1 VLIPVRSII
10 RSMPVEPQGTKSHR
24 ELGLSDAEYA
34 AIERGLG
41 RAPSTTELGMFAV
54 LWSEHCSYKSSKNVL
69 KFFSRYRESVE
80 GSGLENAGVV
90 EIGSGWGVAFKI
102 ESHNHPS
109 AVEPYQGAATGV
121 GGIIRDVLTMG
132 ARPIAC
138 LDSLRFGD
146 PTRSTLDRRLFDGV
160 VRGIGGYGNC
170 IGVPTVAGD
179 IQFHERY
186 SGSPLVNAMCVG
198 LVRMDRIATASA
210 DAVGASVMYLG
221 SATGRDGIHGASFA
235 SEVLGEDSESK
246 RPNVQIGDPFAG
258 KLLIEA
264 TLEALETGAILAIQD
279 MGAAGLT
286 CSTCE
291 MSAKGG
297 TGMEIDLD
305 AVPLRDDTMRA
316 DEIMLSE
323 TQERMLA
330 VVEPGREGE
339 VIAIFE
345 KWGLPAA
352 AIGRVTDS
360 GRVVVRHRGEVVA
373 DVPAEFI
380 ADGCPLIDLPAKEP
394 EAVALA
400 RTFCPQEVPIPQD
413 LGKALLTLLGSP
425 NIASRCW
432 VYRQYDYTVQTRT
445 AVPPGAADAAVLVLR
460 EAPASLAMKTDGNG
474 RWTFADPYV
483 GGQLALIEAARNV
496 ACTGAR
502 PIGATD
508 CLNFGDPNRPD
519 VFFQFREAVRGLAE
533 AAEALEIP
541 VLSGNVS
548 FYNETSLGEVLPT
561 PVVGVVGVLGKEVK
575 PLVMGF
581 PPGRGY
587 IYLVSG
593 HWTPRHAS
601 IGASEYLATVH
612 RIEGGQPDVP
622 DLASEKSLLRF
633 MEKAANEGLVDCA
646 HDVSEGGLAVA
657 VAEMCIAGGVGAHV
671 LLDSEEHYLKHI
683 LGPVLHNMTAQG
695 AAPSEAIYRSLLD
708 EERQHDPWAFSE
720 RVDAHLFGET
730 PSRIVLG
737 ISADKC
743 AGGAIER
750 LIEIAS
756 ELGLNL
762 NCIGSYDVAH
772 RHLQFLRPGESLF
785 RIALEEAKQAYERWM
800 PQAMGE
806 A

>member
-1 VLIPVRSII
+1 
-10 RSMPVEPQGTKSHR
+10 MPVEPQGTKHYR
-24 ELGLSDAEYA
+24 DLGLSDAEYG
-34 AIERGLG
+34 AIDRGLG
-41 RAPSTTELGMFAV
+41 RAPTPTELGMFAV
-54 LWSEHCSYKSSKNVL
+54 LWSEHCSYKSSRNVL

-80 GSGLENAGVV
+80 GAGLENAGVV
-90 EIGSGWGVAFKI
+90 EIGEGWGVAFKI

-146 PTRSTLDRRLFDGV
+146 IEKNPLDRRLFDGV

-170 IGVPTVAGD
+170 IGVPTVAGEV
-179 IQFHERY
+179 QFHARY

-198 LVRMDRIATASA
+198 IVRMDRIATASA
-210 DAVGASVMYLG
+210 DTPGALVVYLG
-221 SATGRDGIHGASFA
+221 SATGRDGIQGASFA
-235 SEVLGEDSESK
+235 SEVLGDDSESK

-297 TGMEIDLD
+297 TGMEIELD
-305 AVPLRDDTMRA
+305 KVPLRDPTMTSE
-316 DEIMLSE
+316 EIMLSE

-330 VVEPGREGE
+330 VVDPGREHE
-339 VIAIFE
+339 VISIFE
-345 KWGLPAA
+345 KWGLPAKV
-352 AIGRVTDS
+352 IGCVTDS
-360 GRVVVRHRGEVVA
+360 GRVVVRHKGNVVA
-373 DVPAEFI
+373 DVPAAFI
-380 ADGCPLIDLPAKEP
+380 ADGCPLVDLPAKEP
-394 EAVALA
+394 DNVPQARAL
-400 RTFCPQEVPIPQD
+400 CLQDVPIPQD
-413 LGKALLTLLGSP
+413 LGMALLTLLGSP
-425 NIASRCW
+425 NIAAKRW
-432 VYRQYDYTVQTRT
+432 VYEQYDYTVQTRT
-445 AVPPGAADAAVLVLR
+445 ALAPGQADAAVLVLR
-460 EAPASLAMKTDGNG
+460 EMPISLAMKTDGNG

-483 GGQLALIEAARNV
+483 GGQLALVEAARNV

-502 PIGATD
+502 PVGATN
-508 CLNFGDPNRPD
+508 CLNFGDPNRPE
-519 VFFQFREAVRGLAE
+519 VYFQFREAVRGLAD

-548 FYNETSLGEVLPT
+548 FYNETPLGEVLPT
-561 PVVGVVGVLGKEVK
+561 PVVGVVGVIGQGVK
-575 PLVMGF
+575 PLGMAF
-581 PPGRGY
+581 PRGRGY
-587 IYLVSG
+587 IYLLSG
-593 HWTPRHAS
+593 HWKPRHDS

-612 RIEGGQPDVP
+612 GIEGGQPDAP
-622 DLASEKSLLRF
+622 DLSSERSVLRF
-633 MEKAANEGLVDCA
+633 MENAAREGLIDCA

-720 RVDAHLFGET
+720 RVDSHLFGET

-737 ISADKC
+737 ISAEKC
-743 AGGAIER
+743 AGGAVER
-750 LIEIAS
+750 MIEIAA
-756 ELGLNL
+756 ELGLYL
-762 NCIGSYDVAH
+762 NCIGSFDIAH

-785 RIALEEAKQAYERWM
+785 RVTLEDATQAYERCL
-800 PQAMGE
+800 PVAMGE
-806 A
+806 E

>member
-1 VLIPVRSII
+1 
-10 RSMPVEPQGTKSHR
+10 MPVEPKGAKSYR

-41 RAPSTTELGMFAV
+41 RSPTPTELGMFAV
-54 LWSEHCSYKSSKNVL
+54 LWSEHCSYKSSRNVL

-80 GSGLENAGVV
+80 GAGLENAGVV
-90 EIGSGWGVAFKI
+90 DIGAGWGVVFKI

-146 PTRSTLDRRLFDGV
+146 PSSNALDRRLFDGV

-179 IQFHERY
+179 IQFHQQY

-198 LVRMDRIATASA
+198 IVQMDRIATASA
-210 DAVGASVMYLG
+210 DAPGASVLYLG

-264 TLEALETGAILAIQD
+264 TLEALATGAILAIQD

-291 MSAKGG
+291 MSAKGRA
-297 TGMEIDLD
+297 GMEINLD
-305 AVPLRDDTMRA
+305 HVPLRDATMTA
-316 DEIMLSE
+316 EEIMLSE

-345 KWGLPAA
+345 KWGLLAA
-352 AIGRVTDS
+352 VIGRVTDS
-360 GRVVVRHRGEVVA
+360 GRVIVSHKGEVVA
-373 DVPAEFI
+373 DVPADFI
-380 ADGCPLIDLPAKEP
+380 ADGCPLIDLPAQEP
-394 EAVALA
+394 ANVAQA
-400 RTFCPQEVPIPQD
+400 RTFCPQDVPIPQD
-413 LGKALLTLLGSP
+413 LGKTLLTLLASP
-425 NIASRCW
+425 NIASRRW
-432 VYRQYDYTVQTRT
+432 VYEQYDSTVQTRT
-445 AVPPGAADAAVLVLR
+445 AWAPGKADAAVLTLR
-460 EAPASLAMKTDGNG
+460 EAPVSLAMKTDGNG

-483 GGQLALIEAARNV
+483 GGQLAILEAARNV

-508 CLNFGDPNRPD
+508 CLNFGDPNRPEI
-519 VFFQFREAVRGLAE
+519 FFQFREAVRGLAD
-533 AAEALEIP
+533 AAEVLEIP
-541 VLSGNVS
+541 ILSGNVS
-548 FYNETSLGEVLPT
+548 FYNETPLGEVLPT
-561 PVVGVVGVLGKEVK
+561 PVVGVVGVLGEGVK
-575 PLVMGF
+575 PLAMAF
-581 PPGRGY
+581 PQGRGY

-593 HWTPRHAS
+593 HWTPRHES
-601 IGASEYLATVH
+601 IGASEYLATAH
-612 RIEGGQPDVP
+612 GMEGGQPDVP
-622 DLASEKSLLRF
+622 DLLSEKSLLRF
-633 MEKAANEGLVDCA
+633 MEKAASEQLVDCA

-657 VAEMCIAGGVGAHV
+657 IAEMCIAGSVGAHV

-683 LGPVLHNMTAQG
+683 LGPVLQNMTAQG

-720 RVDAHLFGET
+720 RVDSHLFGET

-737 ISADKC
+737 ISTEKC
-743 AGGAIER
+743 SSGAIER
-750 LIEIAS
+750 MIELSS
-756 ELGLNL
+756 EQGLHL
-762 NCIGSYDVAH
+762 NCIGSYDIAH
-772 RHLQFLRPGESLF
+772 RHIQFLRPGESLF
-785 RIALEEAKQAYERWM
+785 RVTLDDAQRAYESYL
-800 PQAMGE
+800 PKAMGE
-806 A
+806 E

>member
-1 VLIPVRSII
+1 
-10 RSMPVEPQGTKSHR
+10 MPVEPQGTKQYQ
-24 ELGLSDAEYA
+24 ELGLTDAEYR
-34 AIERGLG
+34 AIERQLG
-41 RAPSTTELGMFAV
+41 RAPSNTELGMFAV
-54 LWSEHCSYKSSKNVL
+54 LWSEHCSYKSSRTVL
-69 KFFSRYRESVE
+69 KLFSRYRESVE
-80 GSGLENAGVV
+80 GAGLENAGVV
-90 EIGSGWGVAFKI
+90 DIGAGWGVAFKI

-121 GGIIRDVLTMG
+121 GGIIRDVLAMG

-146 PTRSTLDRRLFDGV
+146 PGASALDRRLFDGV

-179 IQFHERY
+179 VQFHERY

-198 LVRMDRIATASA
+198 IVRMDRIATATA
-210 DAVGASVMYLG
+210 DTPGAMVMYLG

-264 TLEALETGAILAIQD
+264 TLEVLETGALLAIQD

-297 TGMEIDLD
+297 SGMEIDLD
-305 AVPLRDDTMRA
+305 AVPLRDSTMRP

-339 VIAIFE
+339 VVAVFE

-352 AIGRVTDS
+352 VIGRVTDS
-360 GRVVVRHRGEVVA
+360 GRVVVRHMGEVVA

-380 ADGCPLIDLPAKEP
+380 ANGCPLIDLPVKEP
-394 EAVALA
+394 PSVVQA
-400 RTFCPQEVPIPQD
+400 RSFCPQDVPIPQD
-413 LGKALLTLLGSP
+413 LDKALLRLLASP
-425 NIASRCW
+425 NIASRRW
-432 VYRQYDYTVQTRT
+432 VYEQYDYTVQTRT
-445 AVPPGAADAAVLVLR
+445 AVPPGAADAAVLALR
-460 EAPASLAMKTDGNG
+460 EAPVALAMKSDGNG

-508 CLNFGDPNRPD
+508 CLNFGDPNRPE
-519 VFFQFREAVRGLAE
+519 VFFQFREAVRGLAD

-541 VLSGNVS
+541 VVSGNVS
-548 FYNETSLGEVLPT
+548 FYNETPLGEVLPT
-561 PVVGVVGVLGKEVK
+561 PVVGVVGVLSEGVK
-575 PLVMGF
+575 PLRMAF
-581 PPGRGY
+581 PRGRGY

-593 HWTPRHAS
+593 HWTPRHES

-612 RIEGGQPDVP
+612 GIEGGQPDAP
-622 DLASEKSLLRF
+622 DLDSERSLLRF
-633 MEKAANEGLVDCA
+633 MQKAAHDQLVDCA

-657 VAEMCIAGGVGAHV
+657 VAEMCLAGGVGAHV

-683 LGPVLHNMTAQG
+683 LGPVLENMTAQG
-695 AAPSEAIYRSLLD
+695 TAPSEAIYRSILD
-708 EERQHDPWAFSE
+708 DERQHDAWSFSE
-720 RVDAHLFGET
+720 RVDSHLFGET

-737 ISADKC
+737 VSAEKC
-743 AGGAIER
+743 ARGAIER
-750 LIEIAS
+750 MFEIAS
-756 ELGLNL
+756 ELGLFL

-772 RHLQFLRPGESLF
+772 RHLQFLRPGESLL
-785 RIALEEAKQAYERWM
+785 RVTLEDAARAYERCL
-800 PQAMGE
+800 PKAMGE
-806 A
+806 E